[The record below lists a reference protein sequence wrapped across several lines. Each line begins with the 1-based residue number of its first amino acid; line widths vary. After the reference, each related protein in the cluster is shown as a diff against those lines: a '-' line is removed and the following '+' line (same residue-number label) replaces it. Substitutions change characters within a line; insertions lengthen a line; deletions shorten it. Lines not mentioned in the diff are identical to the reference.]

1 MDIDISIGDSRG
13 MKFEAWVNL
22 SSLSRDLTG
31 WYRVLPNEIVEKI
44 NRLLE
49 EKIRQDTADTIGADG
64 VPFQS
69 LSDTYA
75 RKKVKEV
82 FSSQPDLRY
91 KKNAMD
97 SFSIQRDGA
106 NNTAY
111 AYFGYGGD
119 YMAAHQD
126 GDDRAG
132 GGNLPQRKFFPE
144 TEDFEGANYTEFIDQ
159 VTDILYEYLDELT
172 RRRLGG

>member
-1 MDIDISIGDSRG
+1 MDIDISISPE
-13 MKFEAWVNL
+13 FNALINL
-22 SSLSRDLTG
+22 SELSRELTG
-31 WYRVLPNEIVEKI
+31 WYRVLPNDVVEKI

-49 EKIRQDTADTIGADG
+49 EKIREDTYDTIGADG
-64 VPFQS
+64 VPFQD
-69 LSDTYA
+69 LSSTYEK
-75 RKKVKEV
+75 RKVREV
-82 FSSQPDLRY
+82 GSGRPNLRY
-91 KKNAMD
+91 KNMAMD

-106 NNTAY
+106 NNAAE
-111 AYFGYGGD
+111 AYFGSGGD

-144 TEDFEGANYTEFIDQ
+144 TEDFEGAHYAEFIDQ